1 MSKFDVSF
9 TDTAI
14 VFVNQK
20 TNKAEK
26 LEMGDVMAPID
37 AINAIRKEQN
47 AAVSASRGA
56 VSLLCELLVNPR
68 LDGYKGKTPLNEV
81 MPKELKAAVRELEVE
96 FIKPIFCTPL
106 VEKGAKPH
114 TVEKQ
119 WQEYYSELNA
129 GGSYAVAKGHI
140 LRLFAYTGNLP
151 KHGDKVLTVAA
162 VKKLLENLEKPEQ
175 EKTGIAGKL
184 VTLST
189 ELENRTEKTDLGDY
203 ATAVAAL
210 KAMLAT
216 YETLHAEALEV
227 LTANIGN
234 TEHNAPSVS
243 DAALA
248 AIAKATNSV
257 DEAAMM

>member
-1 MSKFDVSF
+1 MSKFEVSF

-14 VFVNQK
+14 VFVNSK

-47 AAVSASRGA
+47 AAMSASRGA

-68 LDGYKGKTPLNEV
+68 LDGYRGKTPLNEI

-106 VEKGAKPH
+106 AEKGAKPH
-114 TVEKQ
+114 TIEKQ
-119 WQEYYSELNA
+119 WRDYYSELNA
-129 GGSYAVAKGHI
+129 GGSYAVAKGHV
-140 LRLFAYTGNLP
+140 LKLFAYTGNLP

-175 EKTGIAGKL
+175 EKTGLAGKL
-184 VTLST
+184 VTISS
-189 ELENRTEKTDLGDY
+189 ELENRTDKTDLGDY

-210 KAMLAT
+210 KSMLAI

-234 TEHNAPSVS
+234 TDFTPSVS

-248 AIAKATNSV
+248 AIANATTNV
-257 DEAAMM
+257 DEPAMM